1 MNGKMVPN
9 EQAVLP
15 VNSAAVFYATNVF
28 EGLRAYWNAQDE
40 ELYCFRLDEHFTRFR
55 ESLKMMR
62 MEIRVQRRGPD
73 QRRAR
78 GAQGQSAA
86 GRHPHAHGR
95 LLPWR
100 RPRRYGPTGV
110 YINPRRR
117 ASQPEGTGIACDV
130 SSWVRT
136 SDNAI
141 PIRLK
146 SGSNYQNGRL
156 ATLQSKANG
165 YDQPIFLNNQGHVAE
180 GTGATLFIVRKGR
193 LVTPPVTAD
202 ILESIT
208 RTTLMDYIGPELFG
222 LSVQERDIDR
232 TELYVADEAFF
243 CGSGY
248 EITPITSIDR
258 FQLGDGNVGP
268 ITMRLMRAYMD
279 IVRGVDKR
287 YPEWR
292 TPYSVAARGCWKW
305 RRRPLGLVLPARRHA
320 ASRARR
326 RGGLLLRRR
335 RGSGAQ
341 AVAAGPPAEGVFD
354 GGSGRR
360 RRPLW
365 GRGAV
370 KGARLMGGKCV
381 LQAVVGR
388 GPWPRGRVTGG
399 KCALQA
405 VAGPG
410 PAGRGALWWK
420 CALQAVVALGPR
432 CVTVEAAPQAVGGW
446 GLLAEGCRRVR
457 RLPGLPPPRRTG
469 CAARP
474 GPPLHPRRVLPRRAA
489 RRPRRPRFRRGGLED
504 SRPRP
509 GPRASGASACPK
521 SMEEAGSTP
530 SPRGI
535 ARGDGAAQDGPLQ
548 PGVRRLR
555 PPARGVHLRAA
566 ARGRSSATRCRPSG
580 TATTR
585 SSPSPSPA
593 VAPIPPGPSRPPPS
607 RRAITGC

>member
-1 MNGKMVPN
+1 MPDLNIWMNGKMVPN

-62 MEIRVQRRGPD
+62 MEIEYSDEDLTTAVREVLKGNQLQEDIHMHMVAYCLGVGLD
-73 QRRAR
+73 VT
-78 GAQGQSAA
+78 
-86 GRHPHAHGR
+86 
-95 LLPWR
+95 
-100 RPRRYGPTGV
+100 GPTGV

-279 IVRGVDKR
+279 IVRGVDKS

-292 TPYSVAARGCWKW
+292 TPVYNAIKV
-305 RRRPLGLVLPARRHA
+305 
-320 ASRARR
+320 
-326 RGGLLLRRR
+326 
-335 RGSGAQ
+335 
-341 AVAAGPPAEGVFD
+341 
-354 GGSGRR
+354 
-360 RRPLW
+360 
-365 GRGAV
+365 
-370 KGARLMGGKCV
+370 
-381 LQAVVGR
+381 
-388 GPWPRGRVTGG
+388 
-399 KCALQA
+399 
-405 VAGPG
+405 
-410 PAGRGALWWK
+410 
-420 CALQAVVALGPR
+420 
-432 CVTVEAAPQAVGGW
+432 
-446 GLLAEGCRRVR
+446 
-457 RLPGLPPPRRTG
+457 
-469 CAARP
+469 
-474 GPPLHPRRVLPRRAA
+474 
-489 RRPRRPRFRRGGLED
+489 
-504 SRPRP
+504 
-509 GPRASGASACPK
+509 SA
-521 SMEEAGSTP
+521 
-530 SPRGI
+530 
-535 ARGDGAAQDGPLQ
+535 
-548 PGVRRLR
+548 
-555 PPARGVHLRAA
+555 
-566 ARGRSSATRCRPSG
+566 
-580 TATTR
+580 
-585 SSPSPSPA
+585 
-593 VAPIPPGPSRPPPS
+593 
-607 RRAITGC
+607 

>member
-1 MNGKMVPN
+1 MPDLNIWMNGKMVPN

-62 MEIRVQRRGPD
+62 MEIEYSDEDLTNAVRETLKGNQLQEDIHMHMVAYVLATGLD
-73 QRRAR
+73 VT
-78 GAQGQSAA
+78 
-86 GRHPHAHGR
+86 
-95 LLPWR
+95 
-100 RPRRYGPTGV
+100 GPTGV

-117 ASQPEGTGIACDV
+117 ASQPEGTGISCDV

-268 ITMRLMRAYMD
+268 ITTRLMRAYLD

-292 TPYSVAARGCWKW
+292 TPIYNAIKV
-305 RRRPLGLVLPARRHA
+305 
-320 ASRARR
+320 
-326 RGGLLLRRR
+326 
-335 RGSGAQ
+335 
-341 AVAAGPPAEGVFD
+341 
-354 GGSGRR
+354 
-360 RRPLW
+360 
-365 GRGAV
+365 
-370 KGARLMGGKCV
+370 
-381 LQAVVGR
+381 
-388 GPWPRGRVTGG
+388 
-399 KCALQA
+399 
-405 VAGPG
+405 
-410 PAGRGALWWK
+410 
-420 CALQAVVALGPR
+420 
-432 CVTVEAAPQAVGGW
+432 
-446 GLLAEGCRRVR
+446 
-457 RLPGLPPPRRTG
+457 
-469 CAARP
+469 
-474 GPPLHPRRVLPRRAA
+474 
-489 RRPRRPRFRRGGLED
+489 
-504 SRPRP
+504 
-509 GPRASGASACPK
+509 SA
-521 SMEEAGSTP
+521 
-530 SPRGI
+530 
-535 ARGDGAAQDGPLQ
+535 
-548 PGVRRLR
+548 
-555 PPARGVHLRAA
+555 
-566 ARGRSSATRCRPSG
+566 
-580 TATTR
+580 
-585 SSPSPSPA
+585 
-593 VAPIPPGPSRPPPS
+593 
-607 RRAITGC
+607 